1 MRNPL
6 TIDGL
11 GESYRIA
18 TVRIHDLTTDLFETL
33 FDHEGSPRV
42 HPGEVA
48 NIITAYRSKLNLEL
62 DMIRE
67 SSTQH
72 FEANYEPKQQEEG
85 LFKLD
90 WKSS

>member
-1 MRNPL
+1 MKSPL
-6 TIDGL
+6 TRNGL

-33 FDHEGSPRV
+33 FDHEGNPRI

-48 NIITAYRSKLNLEL
+48 NTITAYRSKLNIEL

-72 FEANYEPKQQEEG
+72 YEANYEPNSAEEG
-85 LFKLD
+85 LFGGD
-90 WKSS
+90 WKSR